1 MLNRDYGWL
10 EDILN
15 AARKIQRATAGLTRE
30 EFQADEFRGLA
41 VERLLSIIGEAT
53 KNVSAAFRAAHPEIP
68 WRAMAGMR
76 DILVHNYRGTSFEN
90 VWHAIAESIPALIL
104 ALEPLIPQNL
114 EEESSSDDA

>member
-15 AARKIQRATAGLTRE
+15 AARKLQRAAAGLARE
-30 EFQADEFRGLA
+30 EFEADEFRGLA

-53 KNVSAAFRAAHPEIP
+53 KNVSEAFRTAHPEIP

-76 DILVHNYRGTSFEN
+76 EILVHNYRGTSLEN
-90 VWHAIAESIPALIL
+90 VWYAVAESVPALIA
-104 ALEPLIPQNL
+104 ALEPLIPQNPD
-114 EEESSSDDA
+114 EESSSDDT